1 MSTTSEKVEPLNGNA
16 IVAANIRAEMGY
28 AELTQEEL
36 AKLLGQSKMWMSR
49 RYNERVEYNASE
61 ILRLAD
67 IFGVEPGE
75 LFTHRKRNPR
85 FGGGSRRRAL
95 YLVGEEAEAANFTVE
110 SRHLAEIIPINQ
122 RALARA

>member
-1 MSTTSEKVEPLNGNA
+1 MSTTSEKVEPLSGNA
-16 IVAANIRAEMGY
+16 IVAANVRAEMGR

-36 AKLLGQSKMWMSR
+36 AKLLGQSKMWMNR
-49 RYNERVEYNASE
+49 RYKEAVEYSASE

-67 IFGVEPGE
+67 VFGMEPGE
-75 LFTHRKRNPR
+75 LFTVSKRNAR
-85 FGGGSRRRAL
+85 LGGGSRRRAL